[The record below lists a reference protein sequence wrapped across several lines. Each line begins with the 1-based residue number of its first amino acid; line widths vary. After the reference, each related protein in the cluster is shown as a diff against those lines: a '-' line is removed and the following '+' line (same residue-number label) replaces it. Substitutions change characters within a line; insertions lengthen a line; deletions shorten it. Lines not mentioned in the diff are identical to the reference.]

1 MAKHQFNAFDPQ
13 LDPVSGRQAQE
24 PRVFA
29 HDAVAIVVG
38 AVNHSWSDGGASIG
52 GANTGYNGGVA
63 TTTTG
68 TATATL
74 TGTGTGLTVDCT
86 VETGGAISAITVNAP
101 GSGYAV
107 GDTVSVRDIGGTGS
121 PSCVLTITNVD
132 IPNTQ
137 KRGCCIYVG
146 AAAGLAT
153 LSVVMESGNTAVFNT
168 LSAGT
173 ILPILIKRITTA
185 GLAANDVIALY

>member
-1 MAKHQFNAFDPQ
+1 MAIHQFNAFDPQ

-29 HDAVAIVVG
+29 HDAVAVVIG

-74 TGTGTGLTVDCT
+74 TGTGAGLTVDCT

-101 GSGYAV
+101 GAGYAV
-107 GDTVSVRDIGGTGS
+107 GDTVSVANIGGTGS
-121 PSCVLTITNVD
+121 PSCVLTITNID

-137 KRGCCIYVG
+137 KRGCCVYVG
-146 AAAGLAT
+146 APAGLT
-153 LSVVMESGNTAVFNT
+153 DLTVVMESGNIANFRTV
-168 LSAGT
+168 SGGT
-173 ILPILIKRITTA
+173 ILPILIKRITTT
-185 GLAANDVIALY
+185 LATNDVIALY

>member
-52 GANTGYNGGVA
+52 GANTGYNTGVA

-68 TATATL
+68 TTTATL
-74 TGTGTGLTVDCT
+74 TGTGSGLTVDCT
-86 VETGGAISAITVNAP
+86 VATGGAITAITVNAA
-101 GSGYAV
+101 GSGYAE
-107 GDTVSVRDIGGTGS
+107 GDTVSVDDIGGTGS

-146 AAAGLAT
+146 KTGGLASLT
-153 LSVVMESGNTAVFNT
+153 VIMESGNTATFTNI
-168 LSAGT
+168 SEGT
-173 ILPILIKRITTA
+173 ILPILIQRVTTTIT
-185 GLAANDVIALY
+185 GNEVIALY